1 MAPSDEKVDLVERTV
16 SFQGY
21 FRVGTYLLRHSL
33 FKGGQ
38 SQVISREV
46 FETGMAAGV
55 LPYDPVRDEVLLIRQ
70 FRAGAYAADRHPW
83 TWELVAGRL
92 ESGETTEEM
101 VRREAV
107 EEAGVEIGELIPIHN
122 ILLSPG
128 ALSEACAIY
137 LGRVDSSN
145 AGGVFGVEAEGEDI
159 LVQPMPFAEAMALLD
174 RDGVDNAVT
183 VVALQWLALHRD
195 EVRNRWR

>member
-1 MAPSDEKVDLVERTV
+1 MTPSNEKVELVQRTV
-16 SFQGY
+16 PFQGY
-21 FRVGTYLLRHSL
+21 FRVGTYLFRHSL
-33 FKGGQ
+33 FNGGQ
-38 SQVISREV
+38 SKVISREV

-55 LPYDPVRDEVLLIRQ
+55 LPYDPARDEVLLIRQ
-70 FRAGAYAADRHPW
+70 FRAGAYVAGRHPW
-83 TWELVAGRL
+83 TWELVAGRV
-92 ESGETTEEM
+92 ESGETTEAL

-107 EEAGVEIGELIPIHN
+107 EEAGVEIGALIPIHN

-137 LGRVDSSN
+137 LGRVDTST

-159 LVQPMPFAEAMALLD
+159 LVQPMPFAEAIALLE

>member
-1 MAPSDEKVDLVERTV
+1 MNPSNEKVELVRRTV
-16 SFQGY
+16 PFQGY
-21 FRVGTYLLRHSL
+21 FRVGTYLFRHSL
-33 FKGGQ
+33 FNGGQ
-38 SQVISREV
+38 SKVISREV

-55 LPYDPVRDEVLLIRQ
+55 LPYDPARDEVLLIRQ
-70 FRAGAYAADRHPW
+70 FRAGAYVAGRHPW
-83 TWELVAGRL
+83 TWELVAGRV
-92 ESGETTEEM
+92 ESGETTEAL

-107 EEAGVEIGELIPIHN
+107 EEAGVEIGALIPIHN

-137 LGRVDSSN
+137 LGRVDTST

-159 LVQPMPFAEAMALLD
+159 LVQPMPFAEAIALLE

>member
-1 MAPSDEKVDLVERTV
+1 MTPSEEKVELVERTV

-21 FRVGTYLLRHSL
+21 FRVGTYLFRHSL

-38 SQVISREV
+38 SKVISREV

-70 FRAGAYAADRHPW
+70 FRAGAYAAKRHPW

-92 ESGETTEEM
+92 ESGETTEAM

-107 EEAGVEIGELIPIHN
+107 EEAGVVVRDVIPVHN
-122 ILLSPG
+122 VLLSPG
-128 ALSEACAIY
+128 AVSEACAIY
-137 LGRVDSSN
+137 LGRVDTSQ
-145 AGGVFGVEAEGEDI
+145 AGGVFGVEEEDEDI

-174 RDGVDNAVT
+174 RDGIDNAVT
-183 VVALQWLALHRD
+183 VVALQWLALHRE